1 MASCKVTFLP
11 SEVTVEVPS
20 GTPLHEAAARAGVEV
35 ALPCGAQGRCG
46 RCKVKVEEGHV
57 ARRDNGRLTEEQVQE
72 GWVLSCVA
80 KVEADAVVTVPP
92 RRVKEKAIGE
102 TAADKI
108 ALPLAFEWPLD
119 PFVRKVTVRMDPPT
133 LENNNSDLDRLRLA
147 LDVQHGI
154 RDVTV
159 GLPALRRLAQSLR
172 AGEWQVTAII
182 DVGAGFTPAETGG
195 AGMKP
200 VPTGSRPRLVDL
212 RPENAS
218 PTLYGIAVDIGTT
231 TVVVYLVN
239 LETGKVLDI
248 LTAFN
253 QQADYGEDVISRIV
267 YAQKGSGLE
276 DLRRVVLRTMNE
288 LIGDLEKRNHI
299 SRTDIFDMVASG
311 NTTMLHLFLGLYPR
325 YIREEPYI
333 PTAIHFPASTA
344 YDLGVDILP
353 DASVYCLPCVAAY
366 VGGDITAGILS
377 SGVYKTEKLSLFM
390 DVGTNG
396 EIVLGN
402 QDWAMTCACSAGPA
416 FEGAGVQCGMRA
428 TTGAIEDVRIDS
440 RTLEPTVSVIEDVKP
455 LGICGSGMIAALAEM
470 LVTEIVDRGGRINLE
485 HPACSP
491 GICRLRQG
499 EHGDEYVLVWASD
512 SGTGQDIV
520 INEVD
525 INNLIRTK
533 AAIYA
538 GIAVMLRSLDIDLE
552 SLEQVLIGGAFGQH
566 INIEEAIQIGLLP
579 DLAWERFK
587 FLGNTS
593 AQGAYHALL
602 SREARAMAD
611 EIARRLTYLELI
623 ADNTFMDEFTSA
635 LFLPHTNLD
644 AFPSVKTLLNREG
657 E

>member
-1 MASCKVTFLP
+1 MDSCKITFRP

-20 GTPLHEAAARAGVEV
+20 GTLLHEAASQAGVEV

-46 RCKVKVEEGHV
+46 RCKVKVEEGQV
-57 ARRDNGRLTEEQVQE
+57 ARRDDGRLTEEQVRE

-80 KVEADAVVTVPP
+80 RVETDAVVTVPP
-92 RRVKEKAIGE
+92 KRVKEKAIGE

-119 PFVRKVTVRMDPPT
+119 PWVRKLPVQMEPPT

-147 LDVQHGI
+147 LQGQHGI
-154 RDVTV
+154 QDLAV
-159 GLPALRRLAQSLR
+159 GLPAMRRLAQALR
-172 AGEWQVTAII
+172 AWDWQVTAIV
-182 DVGAGFTPAETGG
+182 DVGAGLKPA
-195 AGMKP
+195 
-200 VPTGSRPRLVDL
+200 PTDALARLVDL
-212 RPENAS
+212 RPGSEVT
-218 PTLYGIAVDIGTT
+218 TLYGIAVDIGTT

-248 LTAFN
+248 ATAFN
-253 QQADYGEDVISRIV
+253 RQSNYGEDVISRIV
-267 YAQKGSGLE
+267 YGQKGNGLE
-276 DLRRVVLRTMNE
+276 DLRRAALRTINE
-288 LIGDLEKRNHI
+288 LIGELEKRNGI
-299 SRTDIFDMVASG
+299 PRNDIFDMVASG

-325 YIREEPYI
+325 HIREEPYI
-333 PTAIHFPASTA
+333 PTAVHFPPFTA
-344 YDLGVDILP
+344 AELGVEINP
-353 DASVYCLPCVAAY
+353 GASVYCLPGVAAY

-377 SGVYKTEKLSLFM
+377 SGVYKTDKLSLFM

-402 QDWAMTCACSAGPA
+402 RDWAMTCACSAGPA

-440 RTLEPTVSVIEDVKP
+440 QTLEPTVTVIDDVTP

-470 LVTEIVDRGGRINLE
+470 LVTGIVDRSGRINLS
-485 HPACSP
+485 HPLCPP
-491 GICRLRQG
+491 GICRLREG
-499 EHGDEYVLVWASD
+499 EHGDEYVLVWARD

-538 GIAVMLRSLDIDLE
+538 GIAVMLRSLSIDLE

-579 DLAWERFK
+579 DLPWERFK
-587 FLGNTS
+587 FLGNSS

-611 EIARRLTYLELI
+611 DIAWRLTYLELI

-635 LFLPHTNLD
+635 LFLPHTDLA
-644 AFPSVKTLLNREG
+644 AFPSVKTMLSS
-657 E
+657 

>member
-1 MASCKVTFLP
+1 M
-11 SEVTVEVPS
+11 EVEA
-20 GTPLHEAAARAGVEV
+20 GTPLHEAAALAGVEV

-46 RCKVKVEEGHV
+46 RCKVRIDEGQV
-57 ARRDNGRLTEEQVQE
+57 ARRDSGRLTEEQVRE

-80 KVEADAVVTVPP
+80 RVEGDAVITVPP
-92 RRVKEKAIGE
+92 KRVKEKAVGE
-102 TAADKI
+102 TTADKI

-119 PFVRKVTVRMDPPT
+119 PFVRKVEVRMEPPT
-133 LENNNSDLDRLRLA
+133 LETNNSDLDRIRVA
-147 LDVQHGI
+147 LEDQHGI
-154 RDVTV
+154 KDVTI
-159 GLPALRRLAQSLR
+159 GLGAMRRLAQSLR
-172 AGEWQVTAII
+172 AGGWSVTAIVE
-182 DVGAGFTPAETGG
+182 DPSRDG
-195 AGMKP
+195 
-200 VPTGSRPRLVDL
+200 RPRLVDV
-212 RPENAS
+212 RP
-218 PTLYGIAVDIGTT
+218 TDTTVYGIAVDIGTT
-231 TVVVYLVN
+231 TVVIYLVN

-248 LTAFN
+248 VTAFN
-253 QQADYGEDVISRIV
+253 QQADYGEDVISRIIF
-267 YAQKGSGLE
+267 AQKGNGLE
-276 DLRRVVLRTMNE
+276 ELRKVVVRTINE
-288 LIGDLEKRNHI
+288 LIGELEQRNKI
-299 SRTDIFDMVASG
+299 SRSDIFDVVASG
-311 NTTMLHLFLGLYPR
+311 NTTMIHLFLGLYPR

-333 PTAIHFPASTA
+333 PTAVHFPPLLSTE
-344 YDLGVDILP
+344 LGIGVNP
-353 DASVYCLPCVAAY
+353 DATVYCLPGVAAY

-402 QDWAMTCACSAGPA
+402 KDWAMTCACSAGPA

-440 RTLEPTVSVIEDVKP
+440 LTLEPTVTVIDDARPMGV
-455 LGICGSGMIAALAEM
+455 CGSGMIAVLAEM
-470 LVTEIVDRGGRINLE
+470 LVTGIVNRSGRIHLN
-485 HPACSP
+485 HPACRP
-491 GICRLRQG
+491 GPCRLRDG
-499 EHGDEYVLVWASD
+499 EHGEEYVLVWASD

-520 INEVD
+520 ITEVD

-538 GIAVMLRSLDIDLE
+538 GITVMLRSLSIDLD
-552 SLEQVLIGGAFGQH
+552 SLEEMLIGGAFGQH
-566 INIEEAIQIGLLP
+566 INVEEAVQIGLLP
-579 DLAWERFK
+579 DIPWERFK

-644 AFPSVKTLLNREG
+644 AFPSVKTLLSREG
-657 E
+657 G

>member
-1 MASCKVTFLP
+1 
-11 SEVTVEVPS
+11 VEVEA
-20 GTPLHEAAARAGVEV
+20 GTPLHEAAALAGVEV

-46 RCKVKVEEGHV
+46 RCKVRIDEGQV
-57 ARRDNGRLTEEQVQE
+57 ARRDSGRLTEEQVRE

-80 KVEADAVVTVPP
+80 RVEGDAVITVPP
-92 RRVKEKAIGE
+92 KRVKEKAVGE
-102 TAADKI
+102 TTADKI

-119 PFVRKVTVRMDPPT
+119 PFVRKVEVRMEPPT
-133 LENNNSDLDRLRLA
+133 LETNNSDLDRIRVA
-147 LDVQHGI
+147 LEDQHGI
-154 RDVTV
+154 KDVTI
-159 GLPALRRLAQSLR
+159 GLGAMRRLAQSLR
-172 AGEWQVTAII
+172 AGGWSVTAIVE
-182 DVGAGFTPAETGG
+182 DPSRDG
-195 AGMKP
+195 
-200 VPTGSRPRLVDL
+200 RPRLVDV
-212 RPENAS
+212 RP
-218 PTLYGIAVDIGTT
+218 TDTTVYGIAVDIGTT
-231 TVVVYLVN
+231 TVVIYLVN

-248 LTAFN
+248 VTAFN
-253 QQADYGEDVISRIV
+253 QQADYGEDVISRIIF
-267 YAQKGSGLE
+267 AQKGNGLE
-276 DLRRVVLRTMNE
+276 ELRKVVVRTINE
-288 LIGDLEKRNHI
+288 LIGELEQRNKI
-299 SRTDIFDMVASG
+299 SRSDIFDVVASG
-311 NTTMLHLFLGLYPR
+311 NTTMIHLFLGLYPR

-333 PTAIHFPASTA
+333 PTAVHFPPLLSTE
-344 YDLGVDILP
+344 LGIGVNP
-353 DASVYCLPCVAAY
+353 DATVYCLPGVAAY

-402 QDWAMTCACSAGPA
+402 KDWAMTCACSAGPA

-440 RTLEPTVSVIEDVKP
+440 LTLEPTVTVIDDARPMGV
-455 LGICGSGMIAALAEM
+455 CGSGMIAVLAEM
-470 LVTEIVDRGGRINLE
+470 LVTGIVNRSGRIHLN
-485 HPACSP
+485 HPACRP
-491 GICRLRQG
+491 GPCRLRDG
-499 EHGDEYVLVWASD
+499 EHGEEYVLVWASD

-520 INEVD
+520 ITEVD

-538 GIAVMLRSLDIDLE
+538 GITVMLRSLSIDLD
-552 SLEQVLIGGAFGQH
+552 SLEEMLIGGAFGQH
-566 INIEEAIQIGLLP
+566 INVEEAVQIGLLP
-579 DLAWERFK
+579 DIPWERFK

-644 AFPSVKTLLNREG
+644 AFPSVKTLLSREG
-657 E
+657 G

>member
-1 MASCKVTFLP
+1 M
-11 SEVTVEVPS
+11 
-20 GTPLHEAAARAGVEV
+20 GTLLHEAASLAGVEV

-46 RCKVKVEEGHV
+46 RCKVKIEEGSV
-57 ARRDNGRLTEEQVQE
+57 SRRDNGRLTEEQVRE

-80 KVEADAVVTVPP
+80 RVEADALITVPP
-92 RRVKEKAIGE
+92 KRVKEKALGE

-119 PFVRKVTVRMDPPT
+119 PLVRKVLVQMDPPT
-133 LENNNSDLDRLRLA
+133 LENNTSDLDRLRLA
-147 LDVQHGI
+147 LREQHGLSNTAI
-154 RDVTV
+154 
-159 GLPALRRLAQSLR
+159 GLSSLRRLAQALR
-172 AGEWQVTAII
+172 AGDWQVTAIV
-182 DVGAGFTPAETGG
+182 DVGAGQDAG
-195 AGMKP
+195 AGQDVGTGLKP
-200 VPTGSRPRLVDL
+200 APTQRSGRLIDVRPAAVPI
-212 RPENAS
+212 
-218 PTLYGIAVDIGTT
+218 TLYGIAVDIGTT
-231 TVVVYLVN
+231 TVVIYLVN
-239 LETGKVLDI
+239 IESGKVLDI
-248 LTAFN
+248 VTAFN
-253 QQADYGEDVISRIV
+253 QQINYGEDVISRIV
-267 YAQKGSGLE
+267 YAQKGNGLD
-276 DLRRVVLRTMNE
+276 DLRRVVLRTVNE
-288 LIGDLEKRNHI
+288 LIGDLEVRNHF

-311 NTTMLHLFLGLYPR
+311 NTTMAHLFLGLYPR

-333 PTAIHFPASTA
+333 PTAVHFPYFTA
-344 YDLGVDILP
+344 AELGVDINP
-353 DASVYCLPCVAAY
+353 EASVYCLPGVAAY
-366 VGGDITAGILS
+366 VGGDITSGILS
-377 SGVYKTEKLSLFM
+377 SGVYKTAKLSLFM

-440 RTLEPTVSVIEDVKP
+440 KTLEPTVTVIDDVKP

-470 LVTEIVDRGGRINLE
+470 LVTGIVDRAGRINLN
-485 HPACSP
+485 HPACQP
-491 GICRLRQG
+491 GMCRLREG
-499 EHGDEYVLVWASD
+499 EHGDEYVLAWASD
-512 SGTGQDIV
+512 SGTGQEIV

-538 GIAVMLRSLDIDLE
+538 GIAVMLRSLNIELE

-566 INIEEAIQIGLLP
+566 INIEEAVQIGLLP
-579 DLAWERFK
+579 DLPWDRFK

-611 EIARRLTYLELI
+611 EIAHRLTYLELI

-644 AFPSVKTLLNREG
+644 AFPSVKTLLSGEG
-657 E
+657 G